1 MIFREKVLFFLIFYE
16 LLVILTQCSYN
27 LTKLSNEKKNKNITN
42 LILLKIIKK
51 DKFIIFIIYLLIRNA
66 NK

>member
-1 MIFREKVLFFLIFYE
+1 MK
-16 LLVILTQCSYN
+16 Q
-27 LTKLSNEKKNKNITN
+27 KNKNITN